1 MNARVSPII
10 GRRGSAPLW
19 LGVLLAISLVPV
31 CVRAADPLWINTGTI
46 TSAPQVDAT
55 NFVNLG
61 TINISTSLPFE
72 TSNTR
77 NFTNSGT
84 MTGGPGWFLD
94 NGPAGNGQR
103 SMAGSVVNLNPGVI
117 QSRDSG
123 TLFFVGP
130 TGGGSVSVASYL
142 WVTSTNIVNQGTMS
156 VGGNGWLRL
165 IGTNVNVSRS
175 ALEVTGLTPQ
185 GSFNNYPSTNFFPD
199 VAITD
204 VYWGPPPTNMPVLT
218 SFNSVNVWDGTTATA
233 PSSLVQ
239 FGPGGPWIGRG
250 FTEIPIITDSLS
262 NATDFVGL
270 TLTNMDGSTTN
281 LMVPT
286 NMVKQ
291 AVFISLSDP
300 ALSGA
305 VKYFPSSDPRN
316 PYQTICVK
324 LSLSSI
330 DVISGNPSF
339 TSLYFYDTLAAET
352 NRGALA
358 NASSTVLPPN
368 VPYRPANYLL
378 SRIDDGRFAAGGPG
392 GGPPD
397 QNFYFD
403 PSTYSPT
410 SKVVTAE
417 YGAYEGFVDN
427 LASEPPPLAAG
438 AVTNFPGR
446 VQVYADQLD
455 FRSTRVRGEGEFIIH
470 ANHLL
475 STSDAAVDCQNL
487 SYTLGSTNGN
497 LNVANLAKSSVTR
510 LKGDLFAWSGLWT
523 NTMTFIF
530 PNYSVTNTFDTNG
543 IKIGTNAILVP
554 VTNTATVGLHALVLS
569 GSSLIVHLPV
579 ITWDM
584 VTHSTNVVLNDSL
597 AVVQNLFI
605 DGQSLTVNGN
615 LTLTNTTIQS
625 TIGQTFNFA
634 LNNWIWT
641 NAPNL
646 LYLTNNGSLIVPDEA
661 HFGDD
666 RPVPYSGF
674 VNAGTVTSS
683 SLNVNSSYIE
693 NDGALSARVGPI
705 SLAGN
710 AGIFQN
716 GQAISGGDIDLTFGG
731 LKFNKSQL
739 SAAGALNLNV
749 TNGLSDAGAGS
760 GNLLRVRNGFSLPV
774 KPVHGDLIGTTL
786 QSQPA
791 DFIEVTHSWAGQ
803 DFGAMAAGYS
813 DNVALGKLILTSP
826 TANSYQF
833 PLFFF
838 TGTGATNG
846 LYVDLLDLTSM
857 GSNYLNLIQIDPSL
871 TIYYAAA
878 KISFTPPPNAAGI
891 PQEPEEFLNGQFGGH
906 LKWVST
912 FAGPNSSVDVVING
926 VTVAV
931 NSALR
936 FSKIIDSNGNGI
948 PNFYDPYPFSA
959 NPLVLT
965 ATLTQN
971 NQPPPGS
978 VAVSWVAAPKKTY
991 QIEFTDDMRHSNW
1004 QPLTQYS
1011 SSAATNSTVTI
1022 WDTNAPA
1029 GTQRFYRVKT
1039 TP

>member
-1 MNARVSPII
+1 MKVRFSSTNGGSGNARI
-10 GRRGSAPLW
+10 W
-19 LGVLLAISLVPV
+19 LRVALALSLVPA
-31 CVRAADPLWINTGTI
+31 CLHATDAFWINSGTI
-46 TSAPQVDAT
+46 TTPPQVDAT
-55 NFVNLG
+55 NFVNSG
-61 TINISTSLPFE
+61 TISISTSLPFE
-72 TSNTR
+72 SSNTR

-84 MTGGPGWFLD
+84 MSGGPGWFLD
-94 NGPAGNGQR
+94 DGPAGNGQR
-103 SMAGSVVNLNPGVI
+103 SMADSVINLNPGVI
-117 QSRDSG
+117 QSLDAG
-123 TLFFVGP
+123 TLFFVG
-130 TGGGSVSVASYL
+130 GGGASVASYL
-142 WVTSTNIVNQGTMS
+142 WVTASNIVNQGTMS

-175 ALEVTGLTPQ
+175 AIEVTGLTPQ
-185 GSFNNYPSTNFFPD
+185 GSFNNLPATNFFPD

-204 VYWGPPPTNMPVLT
+204 VYWGPPPTNPPPLT
-218 SFNSVNVWDGTTATA
+218 SFNSVNVWDGTIATA
-233 PSSLVQ
+233 PSSQVQ
-239 FGPGGPWIGRG
+239 FGPGGPWG
-250 FTEIPIITDSLS
+250 FTGFSEITTVTDSLS
-262 NATDFVGL
+262 NATDLVGL

-286 NMVKQ
+286 NIVKQ
-291 AVFISLSDP
+291 AVFIALSDP
-300 ALSGA
+300 ALSAA

-330 DVISGNPSF
+330 DVISGNPTF

-352 NRGALA
+352 NRGVLA

-368 VPYRPANYLL
+368 VPYRPVNYLL

-417 YGAYEGFVDN
+417 YGAYEAFVDN

-438 AVTNFPGR
+438 TVTNFPGR
-446 VQVYADQLD
+446 VQIYADNLD
-455 FRSTRVRGEGEFIIH
+455 FRSTRVRGEGEVVLK

-475 STSDAAVDCQNL
+475 SSSGAAVDCQNL

-497 LNVANLAKSSVTR
+497 LDVVNLAKTTVTR

-523 NTMTFIF
+523 NQMTFIF
-530 PNYSVTNTFDTNG
+530 ANYSVTNTFDTNG
-543 IKIGTNAILVP
+543 VKIGTNAILVP
-554 VTNTATVGLHALVLS
+554 ITNTATVGLHALILD
-569 GSSLIVHLPV
+569 GGNLIVHLPV

-584 VTHSTNVVLNDSL
+584 VAHSTNVVLSDNL
-597 AVVQNLFI
+597 AVVQSLLI
-605 DGQSLTVNGN
+605 DGQSLTINGG
-615 LTLTNTTIQS
+615 LTLSNTTVQS
-625 TIGQTFNFA
+625 TIGQTFSFS
-634 LNNWIWT
+634 LDDWVFT
-641 NAPNL
+641 NAPSL
-646 LYLTNNGSLIVPDEA
+646 LYLTNNGSLTVPNEA

-666 RPVPYSGF
+666 RPVAYSDFINTGTLT
-674 VNAGTVTSS
+674 AG

-693 NDGALSARVGPI
+693 NDAALSARIGPMN
-705 SLAGN
+705 LAGN
-710 AGIFQN
+710 SALFQN
-716 GQAISGGDIDLTFGG
+716 GQATSGGDIDLTFGG
-731 LKFNKSQL
+731 LKFNRSQL
-739 SAAGALNLNV
+739 SAAGALNLNI
-749 TNGLSDAGAGS
+749 TNGLSDAGGGS
-760 GNLLRVRNGFSLPV
+760 SNLLRTRNGFNLFV
-774 KPVHGDLIGTTL
+774 KPPFGDLLGTAF
-786 QSQPA
+786 QSQPVN
-791 DFIEVTHSWAGQ
+791 FIEATHTWAGQ
-803 DFGAMAAGYS
+803 DFGASPGGYS
-813 DNVALGKLILTSP
+813 NNVALGKLILTSP
-826 TANSYQF
+826 TTLPYQF
-833 PLFFF
+833 PLFFL

-857 GSNYLNLIQIDPSL
+857 GTNYLNLIQIDPSL

-878 KISFTPPPNAAGI
+878 KISFTPPPNAAGV

-965 ATLTQN
+965 AALTQN

-991 QIEFTDDMRHSNW
+991 QIEFTDDMRQSNW
-1004 QPLTQYS
+1004 LPLAQYS
-1011 SSAATNSTVTI
+1011 SSAATNTAVTI

-1029 GTQRFYRVKT
+1029 GAQRFYRVKT